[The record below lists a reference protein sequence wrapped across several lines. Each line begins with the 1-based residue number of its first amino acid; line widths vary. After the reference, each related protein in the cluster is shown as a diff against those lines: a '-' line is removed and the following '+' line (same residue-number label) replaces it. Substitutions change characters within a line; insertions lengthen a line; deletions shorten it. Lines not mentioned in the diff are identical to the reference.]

1 MIQQVHNL
9 LLDDAF
15 FDANEDS
22 ELEKARLIRR
32 TFGDEFA
39 MRVISLERLQE
50 LKEIPRS
57 SCHATV
63 PVEEAHADASR
74 EGKKPRIFMCSHR
87 WLRPSTQ
94 RSISHPDDER
104 STKARILVDFAKW
117 YTANRQQID
126 LHTKVFFFIDF
137 SCIDQDSPLSGT
149 LMLPLYVATCHN
161 VVCFET
167 SDFSERAWCLLE
179 LFMGCVLCHGGDF
192 PFVIDRTFANNGQR
206 EHRETRLLTDPTIG
220 KLTLDTDA
228 NAIATLVN
236 CVRDEAKS
244 TRRVRPVTFGETQI
258 RVRKV

>member
-1 MIQQVHNL
+1 MIQRVHNL
-9 LLDDAF
+9 LLHDAF
-15 FDANEDS
+15 FDASEES

-32 TFGDEFA
+32 TFGDELA
-39 MRVISLERLQE
+39 MRVISLERLQK
-50 LKEIPRS
+50 LREIPRS
-57 SCHATV
+57 SCHETV
-63 PVEEAHADASR
+63 SVEEAHEAALR
-74 EGKKPRIFMCSHR
+74 EGKKARIFMCSHR

-94 RSISHPDDER
+94 RTVYHPDDENN
-104 STKARILVDFAKW
+104 SKARILADFAKW
-117 YTANRQQID
+117 YTENRQQID
-126 LHTKVFFFIDF
+126 LHTKDFFFIDF

-179 LFMGCVLCHGGDF
+179 VFMGCVLCHGGDF
-192 PFVIDRTFANNGQR
+192 PFVINRTFANSGQR
-206 EHRETRLLTDPTIG
+206 EHRETRLLSDPTKG

-228 NAIATLVN
+228 NAIAILVR

-244 TRRVRPVTFGETQI
+244 TRRVRPVTFGQTFV